1 LWILCVLGLAVASI
15 LLVRF
20 IQKKRSADSTANLP
34 QSVPMTTGKSNVPLL
49 AGPPDDIAV
58 PPEPSP
64 SVALNP
70 VQATAL
76 SGHARAS
83 ATQAQRDLHNR
94 WNRLLMGKPTSQD
107 LVRFLQSLDVPE
119 ILDLMEDLC
128 RADTAAATK
137 VIENAFVP
145 VLKLKWSDSGA
156 DWQAQVP
163 YDLLAH
169 LAADT
174 ARPSLFRKVLLD
186 ILERGSRHVF
196 SEVPSVLPRV
206 ASGLAHIAG
215 DKNDAVDVRLY
226 AIGDLG
232 LLCQQ
237 QGASQS
243 PHADALL
250 RLAGDITDAPAV
262 RGRAMQSLALIGD
275 LRLLPLLEGICT
287 EYSSET
293 DASLARSAVVALA
306 DIARERGATALKPMT
321 HVLEN
326 TSDSRVLASSLY
338 AISLLND
345 SAFVE
350 AMPAV
355 MTKTAQFPRD
365 PLVANSLHAALSR
378 HPAAIIAALNSD
390 DETLVLA
397 GIRAAALVALPPA
410 RPRLEALLRARAPGD
425 AAVIEAALMQSENIQ
440 TYDELLAQIEKEK
453 QD

>member
-1 LWILCVLGLAVASI
+1 
-15 LLVRF
+15 
-20 IQKKRSADSTANLP
+20 
-34 QSVPMTTGKSNVPLL
+34 
-49 AGPPDDIAV
+49 
-58 PPEPSP
+58 
-64 SVALNP
+64 
-70 VQATAL
+70 
-76 SGHARAS
+76 
-83 ATQAQRDLHNR
+83 
-94 WNRLLMGKPTSQD
+94 
-107 LVRFLQSLDVPE
+107 
-119 ILDLMEDLC
+119 
-128 RADTAAATK
+128 
-137 VIENAFVP
+137 
-145 VLKLKWSDSGA
+145 
-156 DWQAQVP
+156 
-163 YDLLAH
+163 
-169 LAADT
+169 
-174 ARPSLFRKVLLD
+174 
-186 ILERGSRHVF
+186 
-196 SEVPSVLPRV
+196 
-206 ASGLAHIAG
+206 
-215 DKNDAVDVRLY
+215 
-226 AIGDLG
+226 
-232 LLCQQ
+232 
-237 QGASQS
+237 
-243 PHADALL
+243 
-250 RLAGDITDAPAV
+250 
-262 RGRAMQSLALIGD
+262 MQSLALIGD